1 MKNIINT
8 FTTLLF
14 YLLCVLGGAALLT
27 ASAQTAA
34 AKEYKADV
42 ITEIENSDFN
52 QTVITSCIS
61 QAQSAGYTLAVTPS
75 ADADGETVSADVV
88 LSYSYKIPIF
98 GIEKTHMTRGKMK
111 QILETLGEM
120 VLESIP
126 GLTVLA
132 LMLGVY
138 SAATAF

>member
-75 ADADGETVSADVV
+75 VDADGETVSADVV

-98 GIEKTHMTRGKMK
+98 GIEKTHMTRG
-111 QILETLGEM
+111 I
-120 VLESIP
+120 
-126 GLTVLA
+126 A
-132 LMLGVY
+132 R
-138 SAATAF
+138 

>member
-14 YLLCVLGGAALLT
+14 YLLCVLGAAALLT

-61 QAQSAGYTLAVTPS
+61 QAQSAGYTLTVTPS
-75 ADADGETVSADVV
+75 ANAEGETVSADVV
-88 LSYSYKIPIF
+88 LSYSYKMPVF
-98 GIEKTHMTRGKMK
+98 GIEETHQTRG
-111 QILETLGEM
+111 I
-120 VLESIP
+120 
-126 GLTVLA
+126 A
-132 LMLGVY
+132 R
-138 SAATAF
+138 